1 MAIPTPDSLIA
12 IVKPVPETP
21 TGFAAKLSALM
32 ADPAVVSDAYRGSGL
47 FSFYVPGYITYDN
60 TVEIEVTKQL
70 REAGYDVHVFK
81 QRVGYMPPAYMVDIE
96 AADYT
101 NEGVT
106 GNSQFPWVQ
115 VSVSK
120 SKVVA

>member
-12 IVKPVPETP
+12 IVKPVPET
-21 TGFAAKLSALM
+21 TAGLVAKLSAKM
-32 ADPAVVSDAYRGSGL
+32 ADPVVVNDAYRGAGL
-47 FSFYVPGYITYDN
+47 FSFYVPGYFLP

-70 REAGYDVHVFK
+70 IEAGYQVHAFK
-81 QRVGYMPPAYMVDIE
+81 QQVGYMPAAHMVDIN

-106 GNSQFPWVQ
+106 GNSQFPWIQ
-115 VSVSK
+115 ITISK
-120 SKVVA
+120 KKVD